1 MRDTILVVLMCK
13 ERYEEE
19 CHMSKICECCGRGPV
34 TGNTV
39 SHSNR
44 HSRRRWL
51 INLQTVKVDLGG
63 NETRRMKIC
72 TRCLRSG
79 KVKRAV

>member
-1 MRDTILVVLMCK
+1 
-13 ERYEEE
+13 
-19 CHMSKICECCGRGPV
+19 MSKVCECCGRGPT
-34 TGNTV
+34 TGNSV

-44 HSRRRWL
+44 HSKRRWL

-63 NETRRMKIC
+63 EKRRMKVC